1 MNALTQVRSFI
12 AQGVA
17 IPVALITIMV
27 LMVVP
32 VPTLVL
38 DLLFTF
44 NIALGLLVL
53 MITVYSTRPLDFG
66 VFPSLLLI
74 ATLLRLSLN
83 IASTRIVLMNGHN
96 GDAAAGQVIQAFGN
110 FVAGGNYTVGFVVFV
125 ILVLINFVVVTKGA
139 GRVSEVSARFTLD
152 AMPGKQMAIDADLNA
167 GLLDQEQARA
177 RRQEIAQEADFYG
190 SMDGA
195 SKFVRGDAIAG
206 VFILLI
212 NLIGGIVIGATT
224 HDLDLGTALQRY
236 GLLTIGDGL
245 AAQLPSLLLSTA
257 TAILVTRASAP
268 SSMGEQFSN
277 QVLGSSQSMF
287 VVAGILAILGLI
299 PGMPT
304 MVFLVLALAV
314 CGAAWQTRRQ
324 RARQAIEAE
333 KASEPEPVPPAEL
346 SWDDIER
353 PDILGIE
360 VGYKLIPLLDSG
372 KGGPLLSRIKG
383 IRKKLSK
390 ELGFLIQ
397 PVHIRDN
404 LELAPSAYRVRVLGV
419 PVAEAEII
427 HDRHF
432 AINPGDATLPIEG
445 VAARD
450 PAFNLDGY
458 WIDASRVQEV
468 QALGY
473 TVVDAPTVI
482 ATHLSRIIFDHA
494 SNLIGFE
501 EAQMLLDRLAE
512 HAPKLAE
519 DLVPGALPMFV
530 VVKVLKNLLAERV
543 AIKDMRTIAEAL
555 TENAPSSQ
563 DPGALT
569 EAVRAALGRAI
580 CQKINGLEPELDLIT
595 LETNL
600 ERILLESITGGAAG
614 SAAPE
619 PELTEKLQTMIRSA
633 AENQERKGQPAVLVV
648 SPALR
653 QWMSR
658 LLRPVMPSLH
668 VLSFQEIPDDKR
680 IRIVTNIGS
689 AQAALGAGA

>member
-1 MNALTQVRSFI
+1 MNPMETIKSFL
-12 AQGVA
+12 AQGIA
-17 IPVALITIMV
+17 IPIALVTIMV

-32 VPTLVL
+32 VPSIIL

-53 MITVYSTRPLDFG
+53 MITVYSARPLDFG

-83 IASTRIVLMNGHN
+83 IASTRIVLMNGHEG
-96 GDAAAGQVIQAFGN
+96 GDAAGQVIQAFGN

-167 GLLDQEQARA
+167 GILDQEQARV

-212 NLIGGIVIGATT
+212 NLVGGIVIGATS
-224 HDLDLGTALQRY
+224 HGLDIGTALQNY

-257 TAILVTRASAP
+257 TAILVTRVSHP
-268 SSMGEQFSN
+268 TSMGEQFSK
-277 QVLGSSQSMF
+277 QVLGSSQSMYI
-287 VVAGILAILGLI
+287 VAVILAVLGLI

-304 MVFLVLALAV
+304 MVFLVLAVAV
-314 CGAAWQTRRQ
+314 AGAAWQTQ
-324 RARQAIEAE
+324 RARKTEAAE
-333 KASEPEPVPPAEL
+333 KAAEALPEPLAPSEL

-353 PDILGIE
+353 PDVLGIE

-404 LELAPSAYRVRVLGV
+404 LELPPTAYRVRVLGV
-419 PVAEAEII
+419 PVAQAEII
-427 HDRHF
+427 PDRHF
-432 AINPGDATLPIEG
+432 AINPGEATLPIEG

-458 WIDASRVQEV
+458 WIEASRVQEV
-468 QALGY
+468 QSLGY

-494 SNLIGFE
+494 PDLMGFE
-501 EAQMLLDRLAE
+501 EAQMLLDRLSD

-519 DLVPGALPMFV
+519 DLVPNAVPMFAL
-530 VVKVLKNLLAERV
+530 VKVLKNLLSERV

-555 TENAPSSQ
+555 TENAPNSQ

-569 EAVRAALGRAI
+569 EAVRASLSRAI
-580 CQKINGLEPELDLIT
+580 VQKINGLEPELDLIT

-600 ERILLESITGGAAG
+600 ERILLESISGGAAG
-614 SAAPE
+614 TAAPE

-653 QWMSR
+653 QWMAR

-689 AQAALGAGA
+689 AQGALEAGA